1 MLFRSRVLGQ
11 PADSDPDQVRQQV
24 ATAADGSP
32 VMLPGREIVEPS
44 NGNVLLPVPDHPGA
58 TATQR
63 LMTMTTCHPMYSS
76 AQRLIVYSKLVT
88 KVPNVDLTMPAS
100 VQSLYAEAKS

>member
-1 MLFRSRVLGQ
+1 MS
-11 PADSDPDQVRQQV
+11 
-24 ATAADGSP
+24 ADGRP
-32 VMLPGREIVEPS
+32 LTLPGREIVEPS

-76 AQRLIVYSKLVT
+76 SQRMIVYSELVT
-88 KVPNVDLTMPAS
+88 KVRNVDLTMPPS
-100 VQSLYAEAKS
+100 VRSLYAEEES